1 MTENG
6 WSRHELLVMD
16 KLDRLTL
23 GQDKLREDVSAIKAD
38 LAGIKVRVGQK
49 AALVAAI
56 VTLLTVCAAAIV
68 RAL

>member
-6 WSRHELLVMD
+6 WGKHELLVLD

-23 GQDKLREDVSAIKAD
+23 GQDELRRDVSEMKAD
-38 LAGIKVRVGQK
+38 LAGIRVQVAQK
-49 AALVAAI
+49 AALVAAL
-56 VTLLTVCAAAIV
+56 VTILTVCAATIV